1 MTKQSFDQ
9 WHKNHGCSTKE
20 LWLIQNCL
28 GTLYGFDHPDAKAA
42 SESWG
47 NSRKANQGGLKEA
60 LTKIREANPDTTTPC
75 PTCGMTENGMT
86 VEEEEE
92 LRRRSE
98 EEGFVPMDEVFKDD
112 EAEWRTEVIDLMEH
126 FHVEMS
132 GMPYSIVKS
141 KLEKIRKKFL

>member
-1 MTKQSFDQ
+1 
-9 WHKNHGCSTKE
+9 
-20 LWLIQNCL
+20 
-28 GTLYGFDHPDAKAA
+28 
-42 SESWG
+42 
-47 NSRKANQGGLKEA
+47 
-60 LTKIREANPDTTTPC
+60 
-75 PTCGMTENGMT
+75 MT